1 MVHSIADDWE
11 QVAERFERLFA
22 GLGDVSTDHFMLSF
36 HSGPPSVAT
45 GISITRAGVLV
56 ASMPLHAIESVF
68 TTIRFSEGLT
78 ALTLAGNGGTYTY
91 TVPPALLVKRS
102 T

>member
-1 MVHSIADDWE
+1 MMHSIADDWE
-11 QVAERFERLFA
+11 QLAERFERMFA
-22 GLGDVSTDHFMLSF
+22 RLGEVSTDHLMLSF
-36 HSGPPSVAT
+36 HSVPPSVAT
-45 GISITRAGVLV
+45 GISITREGVLV
-56 ASMPLHAIESVF
+56 ASMPLHAIESEF